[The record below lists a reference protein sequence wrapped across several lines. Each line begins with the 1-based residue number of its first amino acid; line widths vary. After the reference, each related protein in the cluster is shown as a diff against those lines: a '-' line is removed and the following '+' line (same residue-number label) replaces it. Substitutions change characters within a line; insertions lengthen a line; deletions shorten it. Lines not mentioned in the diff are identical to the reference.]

1 MHNIA
6 NISTHI
12 AIFYFEVC
20 AEKNALV
27 SLHDSLVHIPLEK
40 MLKLVFGRPVWRGD

>member
-12 AIFYFEVC
+12 AIFLKYVL
-20 AEKNALV
+20 KNALV

-40 MLKLVFGRPVWRGD
+40 ML